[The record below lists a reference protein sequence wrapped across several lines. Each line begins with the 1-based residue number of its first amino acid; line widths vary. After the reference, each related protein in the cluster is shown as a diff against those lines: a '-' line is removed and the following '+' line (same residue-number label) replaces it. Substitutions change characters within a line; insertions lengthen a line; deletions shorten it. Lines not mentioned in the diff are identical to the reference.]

1 MARKSVVKRIRVT
14 KNGKLM
20 RRKMGQGHCRA
31 KKRGV
36 QLHRKRL
43 SQTTHA
49 SDAKI
54 MLGYITNKN

>member
-36 QLHRKRL
+36 ELHRKSL
-43 SQTTHA
+43 SQTVHGT
-49 SDAKI
+49 DKQI
-54 MLGYITNKN
+54 ILGYITNKN

>member
-1 MARKSVVKRIRVT
+1 MARKSVTKRIRVT
-14 KNGKLM
+14 KTGKLM

-36 QLHRKRL
+36 QLHRKRV
-43 SQTTHA
+43 SMTIHS

-54 MLGYITNKN
+54 LLGYLTAKN